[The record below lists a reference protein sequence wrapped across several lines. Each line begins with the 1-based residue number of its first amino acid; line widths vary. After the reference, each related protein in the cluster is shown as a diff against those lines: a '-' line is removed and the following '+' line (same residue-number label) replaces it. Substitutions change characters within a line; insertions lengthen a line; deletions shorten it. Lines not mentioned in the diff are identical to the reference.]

1 MRDGH
6 IVIDSD
12 AERTDLTETNR
23 RNIFGANARRLY
35 PALAK
40 VPVPA

>member
-1 MRDGH
+1 
-6 IVIDSD
+6 V
-12 AERTDLTETNR
+12 ERTDLTDGNKRKILGE
-23 RNIFGANARRLY
+23 NARRLY